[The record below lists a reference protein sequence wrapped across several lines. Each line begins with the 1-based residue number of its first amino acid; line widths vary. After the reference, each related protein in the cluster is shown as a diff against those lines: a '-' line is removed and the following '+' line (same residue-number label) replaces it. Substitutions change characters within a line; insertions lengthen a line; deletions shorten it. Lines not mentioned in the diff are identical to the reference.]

1 MRKLA
6 VDVVVVGGGS
16 TGAGVVRD
24 VAMRGYST
32 VLLDRADLGQG
43 TTGRFH
49 GLLHS
54 GGRYVVSDPLSATEC
69 ADENAILTRIQ
80 ASAIERTG
88 GYFVTAPGDD
98 PAFADKFLA
107 GAAATGV
114 PAQEISVADALR
126 AEPRL

>member
-1 MRKLA
+1 
-6 VDVVVVGGGS
+6 
-16 TGAGVVRD
+16 
-24 VAMRGYST
+24 MRGYST

-43 TTGRFH
+43 TTARFH

-80 ASAIERTG
+80 SSAIERTG

-107 GAAATGV
+107 DGWILYLYHPQYLIAHTVRLEGFKPMPDGLLRVVGV
-114 PAQEISVADALR
+114 KLK
-126 AEPRL
+126 